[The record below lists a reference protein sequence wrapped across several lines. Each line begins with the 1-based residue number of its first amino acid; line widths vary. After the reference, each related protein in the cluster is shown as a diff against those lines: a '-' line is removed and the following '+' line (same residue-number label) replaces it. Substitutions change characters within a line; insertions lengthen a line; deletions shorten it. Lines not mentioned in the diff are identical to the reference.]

1 MLAMPKWQKI
11 GGHGSDV
18 NLGAGA
24 IICLV
29 NKMGEHEG
37 GGIGIDGFVKVDGI
51 SGDPNVGIFGKVDS
65 VREGEGF
72 MDNAVHGYCREKQW
86 QVVMSGSRA

>member
-1 MLAMPKWQKI
+1 MPAVPKRQKI
-11 GGHGSDV
+11 GGCGSDV
-18 NLGAGA
+18 DLGAGA

-29 NKMGEHEG
+29 NKVGGHKG

-72 MDNAVHGYCREKQW
+72 MDNVVHGYGREKQW
-86 QVVMSGSRA
+86 

>member
-29 NKMGEHEG
+29 NKMGGHKG
-37 GGIGIDGFVKVDGI
+37 GGIGKDGFIKVNGI
-51 SGDPNVGIFGKVDS
+51 SRDPNVGIFGKADS
-65 VREGEGF
+65 IREGEGF
-72 MDNAVHGYCREKQW
+72 KDDAVHGYCREKQW
-86 QVVMSGSRA
+86 